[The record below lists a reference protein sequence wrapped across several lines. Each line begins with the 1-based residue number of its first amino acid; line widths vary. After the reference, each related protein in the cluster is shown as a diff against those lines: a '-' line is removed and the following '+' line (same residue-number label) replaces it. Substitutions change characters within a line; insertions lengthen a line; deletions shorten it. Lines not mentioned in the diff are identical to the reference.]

1 MELNSYTFMHRSRRL
16 PNASVALML
25 VSCRN
30 RGCNRS
36 ITKHFYPDTTSDFTV
51 VLKKA
56 TLMSH
61 SHTFDK
67 QRLVSHACVLKFV
80 AMFLIYQIGRNIMNI
95 TKNTI
100 LPAFSDI
107 SYRIYQKSS

>member
-30 RGCNRS
+30 CGCNRS

-67 QRLVSHACVLKFV
+67 QRLDQSRMRIEVCGYVF
-80 AMFLIYQIGRNIMNI
+80 NISNW
-95 TKNTI
+95 TKYYEN
-100 LPAFSDI
+100 
-107 SYRIYQKSS
+107 Y